1 MFVELQEVWTISNNK
16 FELLRAQQTFI
27 HLNKLICTILIGDIL
42 FIFGEE
48 KKSWNP

>member
-1 MFVELQEVWTISNNK
+1 MFVELQEVWTILNNK
-16 FELLRAQQTFI
+16 FELLGAQQTY
-27 HLNKLICTILIGDIL
+27 CTILIWDIL